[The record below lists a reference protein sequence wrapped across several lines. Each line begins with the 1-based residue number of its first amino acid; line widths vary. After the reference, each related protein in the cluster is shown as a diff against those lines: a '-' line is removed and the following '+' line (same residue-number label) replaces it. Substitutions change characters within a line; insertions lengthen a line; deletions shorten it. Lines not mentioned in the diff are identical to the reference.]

1 MNIMVIGLGSMGRRR
16 IRLIKHIDNRLNII
30 GVDTSLER
38 CEQAR
43 GEFNIEC
50 TNSIA
55 VATSEM
61 YCESAFVCTS
71 PISHS
76 AIIIECLNLK
86 LNVFTEINL
95 IADNYTEIINL
106 AARQKCKLFLSSTM
120 MYRKE
125 IHEIKKHVSLE
136 ISKLR
141 YNYHVGQYLPDWH
154 PWENYKDFFVGNKRT
169 NGCREI
175 FAIEFPWIIDMFGKV
190 KEFTVHKDKVSDLEI
205 DYPDTYLLLIEHESG
220 AKGTL
225 AVDII
230 SRKPVRLL
238 EVYSQNIHLFWNGT
252 PNGLSVFDVDTKK
265 LETIDVYDDII
276 DNPSYA
282 DNIIENAYILEI
294 ETFLEVL
301 NGNNENELYTIQD
314 DMYTLDLIDKIEL

>member
-16 IRLIKHIDNRLNII
+16 IRLIKLIDNRLNVI
-30 GVDTSLER
+30 GVDTSEER

-43 GEFNIEC
+43 SEFNIEC
-50 TNSIA
+50 TNSIK

-76 AIIIECLNLK
+76 TIIIECLNLK
-86 LNVFTEINL
+86 LNIFTEINL
-95 IADNYTEIINL
+95 IADNYMEIMNL
-106 AARQKCKLFLSSTM
+106 ATIQKCKLFLSSTM

-125 IHEIKKHVSLE
+125 IQEIKKHVSTD
-136 ISKLR
+136 ISTLR

-154 PWENYKDFFVGNKRT
+154 PWENYKDFFVGDKRT

-175 FAIEFPWIIDMFGKV
+175 FAIEFPWILDIFGKV
-190 KEFTVHKDKVSDLEI
+190 KKFTAYKDKVSDLEI
-205 DYPDTYLLLIEHESG
+205 DYPDTFLVLIEHESG

-238 EVYSQNIHLFWNGT
+238 EVYSQNTHLFWNGT
-252 PNGLSVFDVDTKK
+252 PKGLSVFDINSKTLK
-265 LETIDVYDDII
+265 TIDVYDNIV
-276 DNPSYA
+276 DNPYYA

-294 ETFLEVL
+294 ETFLEIL
-301 NGNNENELYTIQD
+301 NGNKENELYTIQD
-314 DMYTLDLIDKIEL
+314 DVYTLKLIDKIEA